1 MIRVLYPFGGFK
13 RGELLD
19 DDCLPADKLPA
30 LKRLHWVQEE
40 AAPPDEDEMVA
51 PKPRVRKVQREES
64 S

>member
-1 MIRVLYPFGGFK
+1 MIRVLYPFGGFR

-30 LKRLHWVQEE
+30 LKRLHWVQVEV
-40 AAPPDEDEMVA
+40 APPEDEWVA
-51 PKPRVRKVQREES
+51 PKLRVRKVQREES